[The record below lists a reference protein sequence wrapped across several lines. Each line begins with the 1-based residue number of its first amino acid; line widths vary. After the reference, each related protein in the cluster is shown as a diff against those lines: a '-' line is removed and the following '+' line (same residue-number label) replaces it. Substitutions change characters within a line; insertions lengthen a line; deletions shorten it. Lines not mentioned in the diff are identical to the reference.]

1 MEKPPLLYWLT
12 AMSFA
17 LFGYVEWAARVAPAL
32 SSLACVTLLCWFG
45 RRTGHEQEGRL
56 AALIFASG
64 IGVLAMSRVLM
75 FDMLLTAFL
84 TAAQFNAWLFLKLG
98 RRASLRWAYAA
109 LALAVLTKGLV
120 AVVLFSMVLLGALL
134 VVRQAGFWRS
144 LWTMLDPVA
153 LLIFAALVLPWH
165 VAASSV
171 EPIFAWFYF
180 YNEHVLRF
188 LGKREPY
195 DYYGGPW
202 WYYLP
207 RMVIYLFPWCFMLL
221 LRFAP
226 PAGPPAER
234 DLRGF
239 LLLAWLLPL
248 VFFSASGAKAN
259 YYLVA
264 VMPFAAL
271 HLALMVCQRDWRHS
285 PVRMLPPTMIG
296 IACVLL
302 AMVAMTRSLPAGIV
316 IRGLDANTFLVYMFG
331 GAGLLAGALAVLAWK
346 RAAWSLVANVLLSL
360 WFAAAMGLVLSAM
373 EPTLSSRALAQN
385 LQKEHASRPVYIF
398 HDFER
403 KSSLAFYLA
412 QPIRVVESVSADLY
426 WGNRLRI
433 NDIMVSAAQFKAAAS
448 RRPLVLVVT
457 DEYHAQFLA
466 WDVARSMRLANSI
479 GNVRVYVN

>member
-1 MEKPPLLYWLT
+1 
-12 AMSFA
+12 
-17 LFGYVEWAARVAPAL
+17 
-32 SSLACVTLLCWFG
+32 
-45 RRTGHEQEGRL
+45 
-56 AALIFASG
+56 
-64 IGVLAMSRVLM
+64 
-75 FDMLLTAFL
+75 
-84 TAAQFNAWLFLKLG
+84 
-98 RRASLRWAYAA
+98 
-109 LALAVLTKGLV
+109 GLV
-120 AVVLFSMVLLGALL
+120 ALVLFSLALLGALL

-207 RMVIYLFPWCFMLL
+207 RMVIYLFPWCFLLL
-221 LRFAP
+221 LRFAA
-226 PAGPPAER
+226 PAGPPAEPA
-234 DLRGF
+234 LRRF

-248 VFFSASGAKAN
+248 LFFSVSGAKAN
-259 YYLVA
+259 YYLVT
-264 VMPFAAL
+264 VMPFAAF
-271 HLALMVCQRDWRHS
+271 HLALMVCQRDWQHS
-285 PVRMLPPTMIG
+285 RVRMLPPIMIV
-296 IACVLL
+296 IACTLL
-302 AMVAMTRSLPAGIV
+302 AAVAMTRTLPQGIV
-316 IRGLDANTFLVYMFG
+316 IQGLDAKTFLVLMFG
-331 GAGLLAGALAVLAWK
+331 GAGLLAGALAVLAWT
-346 RAAWSLVANVLLSL
+346 RSAWSLVANGLLSL
-360 WFAAAMGLVLSAM
+360 WFAAALGLLLWAM

-385 LQKEHASRPVYIF
+385 LQQEHAGRPVYIY

-412 QPIRVVESVSADLY
+412 QPIHVVESVSADLF

-433 NDIMVSAAQFKAAAS
+433 NDIMVSAAQFTAAAS
-448 RRPLVLVVT
+448 RTPLVLVVT

-466 WDVARSMRLANSI
+466 WDVTRRMRLVNRI